1 MSRSFLPMMLTVT
14 AAVGVYYYWSV
25 TLGLNDSAGMALGVG
40 TAVLLSALFARFRPK
55 K

>member
-1 MSRSFLPMMLTVT
+1 MMLTVT

-40 TAVLLSALFARFRPK
+40 TAVVLSALFARFRPK